1 MNRYSV
7 LIGRVLVF
15 LFLFPIVSQAQ
26 DKYLVIPP
34 SAIRPNTY
42 YFADL
47 NWHATSS
54 EFYFETSGFP
64 DSVFGSA
71 AVYLPAVAT
80 VTRMYVVYT
89 DNTNGIDEEITVHL
103 RRQDFA
109 TGTVQTLASVSSSS
123 VAASPNRRALKDD
136 TIDSA
141 DYAADSIDN
150 EHINWADIDYLGDEG
165 VSISVTPMADDCDN
179 FLANFTGNNLYG
191 GTFLCNATG
200 TCVLPAV
207 TAGMHF
213 TIITVGAIACVIDP
227 NASDSMLTDGVQGG
241 DGENITNTSSAGDI
255 AVVQYL
261 SAAGWLVTTNGWT
274 QE

>member
-1 MNRYSV
+1 MKEVCMNRYSV

-71 AVYLPAVAT
+71 AVYLPAGAT

-136 TIDSA
+136 TID
-141 DYAADSIDN
+141 YATVDWKYSY
-150 EHINWADIDYLGDEG
+150 DIQVRFY
-165 VSISVTPMADDCDN
+165 
-179 FLANFTGNNLYG
+179 
-191 GTFLCNATG
+191 
-200 TCVLPAV
+200 
-207 TAGMHF
+207 
-213 TIITVGAIACVIDP
+213 ITSSNVKFHGAIIVY
-227 NASDSMLTDGVQGG
+227 
-241 DGENITNTSSAGDI
+241 E
-255 AVVQYL
+255 
-261 SAAGWLVTTNGWT
+261 
-274 QE
+274 